1 MTRSTVFR
9 RAAIVL
15 ASAAA
20 FGMLSSG
27 PASAAPVADFAK
39 GAAELQALA
48 TEVSP
53 PAATAAMDALLG
65 ASVFIP
71 KDVLEV
77 GLTTP
82 QDFMYPSPT
91 LGCGVADKPA
101 TVTLASAQ
109 GGPNLFPPR
118 SPRTNS
124 DSRPSPPT
132 WRSRSRPTSASP
144 GSTSRRSR
152 AGSSSSTT
160 SFRSS
165 IPPLLSKIVDTG
177 KGTVLATMFGT
188 VGYADSVTCTVVPT
202 VGTFTV

>member
-20 FGMLSSG
+20 FGMMSSG

-53 PAATAAMDALLG
+53 AASAAVDALLG

-91 LGCGVADKPA
+91 LGCGVADNPA

-109 GGPNLFPPR
+109 GGPNFFPQISANQLRFQAIPGYVAIPQ
-118 SPRTNS
+118 SS
-124 DSRPSPPT
+124 DLSVA
-132 WRSRSRPTSASP
+132 WINL
-144 GSTSRRSR
+144 STFQ
-152 AGSSSSTT
+152 GGIVKLDDKLPILNT
-160 SFRSS
+160 
-165 IPPLLSKIVDTG
+165 PLLSKIVDTG
-177 KGTVLATMFGT
+177 KGTVLATVFGT
-188 VGYADSVTCTVVPT
+188 VGYPDAVTCTVVPT